1 MMERKHPHGHDKI
14 YHFRGANGR
23 RDVREHRLQGWW
35 TALKT
40 LMFVL
45 GVLYF
50 VRASIV
56 ESFFVP
62 SSSMNPTLHAE
73 DYVLAPKLFYGLR
86 LPFIEDTVISWRGP
100 KRGDIVIFRRNDD
113 PTTEENEAA
122 EFIVKRVIGL
132 PSEQIQIAGTTVY
145 VNKTPLQEPYAVW
158 DPANPSEEARSFTV
172 PEGGILVLGDNR
184 SNSKDSRFWSNP
196 FISINKIVG
205 KPLFVYWSSSSLK
218 RVGVF
223 VY

>member
-1 MMERKHPHGHDKI
+1 MQRKHLHGHDKI
-14 YHFRGANGR
+14 YHFRGATGR
-23 RDVREHRLQGWW
+23 RQTRDIPLHSWL

-50 VRASIV
+50 IRASIV

-62 SSSMNPTLHAE
+62 SSSMNPTLHAQ

-86 LPFIEDTVISWRGP
+86 LPFIEDTVFSWRAP

-113 PTTEENEAA
+113 PSTEENEAA

-132 PSEQIQIAGTTVY
+132 PSEEIQIAGTTVY
-145 VNKTPLQEPYAVW
+145 VNHTPLHEPYALWEPNTV
-158 DPANPSEEARSFTV
+158 PKESRSFIV
-172 PEGGILVLGDNR
+172 PEGGIFVLGDNR

-205 KPLFVYWSSSSLK
+205 KPLFIYWSSSSSD